1 MIDWVER
8 YRRTN
13 CVRGFDAKSE
23 EEKQLALIERLR
35 KQYET
40 RRGQASRAKEARK
53 MRGERLQSR
62 RESLANS
69 NVSKAYMELAAAE
82 RRLAELRGKQ

>member
-1 MIDWVER
+1 
-8 YRRTN
+8 
-13 CVRGFDAKSE
+13 
-23 EEKQLALIERLR
+23 
-35 KQYET
+35 
-40 RRGQASRAKEARK
+40 